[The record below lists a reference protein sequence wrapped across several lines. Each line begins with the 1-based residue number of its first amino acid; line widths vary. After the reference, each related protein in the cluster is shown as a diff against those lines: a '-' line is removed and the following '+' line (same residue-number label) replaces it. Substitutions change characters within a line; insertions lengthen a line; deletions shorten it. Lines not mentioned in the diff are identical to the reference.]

1 MNRELLQQ
9 ARDVLARVTL
19 NGMRQDEFA
28 PIIHTIAALEQALAQ
43 EPLCVCQDRPRSKC
57 PGECEPGC
65 HIRKLMAQ
73 PAQEPP
79 YVEGVKPIW
88 ETLAEIGAS
97 APDEAWQHVNQRGPL
112 TDTQIRRIQAEH
124 PTENDPMPFARA
136 IEAAHGIT

>member
-1 MNRELLQQ
+1 MRIVEALRMAREALVETTSLCQNYK
-9 ARDVLARVTL
+9 AVEPEDYAFTEADTVIAI
-19 NGMRQDEFA
+19 G
-28 PIIHTIAALEQALAQ
+28 IAARKSIDAALA
-43 EPLCVCQDRPRSKC
+43 EWD
-57 PGECEPGC
+57 
-65 HIRKLMAQ
+65 AQ